1 MKEFKLKN
9 FISKMFS
16 FLLISLSI
24 LVIIF
29 SLYYIVQIKFK
40 NKILVN
46 FFGYTILEVKSGS
59 MEKELLVS
67 DIILI
72 KLIEGEN
79 KKEKIKVDDIITF
92 RQENHLVTHRV
103 LELNE
108 DDLITKG
115 DANNVADKP
124 IVYPSIEGRYIK
136 TLINKN
142 ILKQVVLEKKVFI
155 PLSIGGL
162 LLIIAL
168 IIDTEEDYE
177 NKSEK
182 DVYEKKRKKI
192 QKGKRFK
199 N

>member
-1 MKEFKLKN
+1 
-9 FISKMFS
+9 MFS

-115 DANNVADKP
+115 DANNVADRP
-124 IVYPSIEGRYIK
+124 INYPSIEGKYIK
-136 TLINKN
+136 TFINKN

-155 PLSIGGL
+155 PLSLGGL

-168 IIDTEEDYE
+168 VIDTEENYE

>member
-9 FISKMFS
+9 FISKIFS

-24 LVIIF
+24 LIIIF

-115 DANNVADKP
+115 DANNVADRP
-124 IVYPSIEGRYIK
+124 INYPSIEGKYIK
-136 TLINKN
+136 TFINKN

-155 PLSIGGL
+155 PLSLGGL

-168 IIDTEEDYE
+168 VIDTEENYE